1 VVAERNCE
9 LLFRPRAEVGAPVM
23 FDGLVFD
30 NQIITLIQI
39 SMCSGLAVG
48 LIFFIVKRLSGEDS

>member
-1 VVAERNCE
+1 MVAERNCE

-39 SMCSGLAVG
+39 SVCSGLAVG
-48 LIFFIVKRLSGEDS
+48 LIFFIVKEL